1 MIKMILT
8 IELRSKIYFNLI
20 ERYINDTEYALDG
33 LTYYIK
39 FQDGYSAH
47 KMRDNLKVINQGKKV
62 RDRPIRSIGFI
73 QI

>member
-1 MIKMILT
+1 MILT
-8 IELRSKIYFNLI
+8 IELKNKIYLDLV
-20 ERYINDTEYALDG
+20 ERYIKDTEYVLNG

-39 FQDGYSAH
+39 FTDAYLAH

-62 RDRPIRSIGFI
+62 CDRPIRSIGFI

>member
-1 MIKMILT
+1 MILT
-8 IELRSKIYFNLI
+8 IELKSKIYLDLV
-20 ERYINDTEYALDG
+20 ERYIKDTEYVLDG

-39 FQDGYSAH
+39 FKDGYLAH
-47 KMRDNLKVINQGKKV
+47 KMRDNLKIVNQGKKV

>member
-1 MIKMILT
+1 MILT
-8 IELRSKIYFNLI
+8 IELKSKIYLDLV
-20 ERYINDTEYALDG
+20 ERYIKNTEYVLDG

-39 FQDGYSAH
+39 FTDGYLAD
-47 KMRDNLKVINQGKKV
+47 KMRDNLKIVNQGKKV